1 VSNSKILVM
10 VLVGA
15 LIGGVLVYA
24 ALSGQ
29 LHLYQQQLA
38 QTQQALQQAQQVVT
52 PLDLTLTK
60 GNGTYNLSAYVAADG
75 STTAAT
81 VQDTLT
87 VTNNDN
93 ESGTIIIT
101 LKNPKTSEDGLPSAL
116 ENTYFNVW
124 IGSLSLQKYMFKDG
138 DYTSGAKLTI
148 DGDSVVNLYIGVE
161 LEQAPAGTFTD
172 NQTYTMELYVYQP
185 ASGYVETLTYTI
197 TT

>member
-1 VSNSKILVM
+1 MSNSKILVM